1 LLLRIQD
8 QKPNI
13 SFENMSGFLG
23 SKRFEQTERGEVS
36 SRNGKIE
43 KSLFGRNQFVS
54 KRVKEL
60 IVKQYKICGWLAL
73 RVCWRIKLFNNTD
86 QVLVHYHH
94 YASFIFNNYFNDKIF
109 LGFSFSPNLNH
120 HPFCINRS
128 KRNTRLM
135 PKLLSSNSVTTSFI
149 STVPTVKCC
158 PWKSELCLVV
168 EEDVISITP
177 VFHQDMNKI
186 LWKSSG
192 KSSNFALWKS
202 IARKTIPD
210 ILPTIGDTIHIFIY
224 WMIIVITYIND
235 IKARFAHSIII
246 PSRTP
251 IGLPGDYDGSWGQSF
266 GWKSHGSSSTS
277 VCGLALSSYPAS
289 NLLTGSE
296 NSIFIQMQQPG
307 FSHCMLA
314 SQGQRCHCIHAE
326 HGLLI
331 TNCEQNPGLLESIKQ
346 WW

>member
-128 KRNTRLM
+128 KPNTRLM

-202 IARKTIPD
+202 IARKNHTWYYPHHWRHHPHLHTLDDNCYHIYQWHQGKVCPLYHNSFKDTNWIAWRLWWLMGTI
-210 ILPTIGDTIHIFIY
+210 IWL
-224 WMIIVITYIND
+224 
-235 IKARFAHSIII
+235 KI
-246 PSRTP
+246 P
-251 IGLPGDYDGSWGQSF
+251 W
-266 GWKSHGSSSTS
+266 
-277 VCGLALSSYPAS
+277 
-289 NLLTGSE
+289 
-296 NSIFIQMQQPG
+296 
-307 FSHCMLA
+307 
-314 SQGQRCHCIHAE
+314 
-326 HGLLI
+326 
-331 TNCEQNPGLLESIKQ
+331 
-346 WW
+346 